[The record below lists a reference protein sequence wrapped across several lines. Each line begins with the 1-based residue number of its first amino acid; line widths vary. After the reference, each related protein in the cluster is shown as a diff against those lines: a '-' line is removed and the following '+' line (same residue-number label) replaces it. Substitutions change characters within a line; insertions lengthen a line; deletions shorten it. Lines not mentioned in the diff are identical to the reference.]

1 MVSFTASSYT
11 VNESGS
17 QVEVCVELSG
27 EAELAQPVQMRVTS
41 FDGTATGSFV
51 VMSVIIIRD

>member
-27 EAELAQPVQMRVTS
+27 QTELAQPVQMRVTS

-51 VMSVIIIRD
+51 VMSVINIRD

>member
-1 MVSFTASSYT
+1 MVSFTASSYM
-11 VNESGS
+11 VNESDS

-41 FDGTATGSFV
+41 FDGTATGSFE